1 MADIGEDAPSTPTK
15 RGKERV
21 RSDSV
26 STRSDITSET
36 TPSEVATPS
45 TVAEAVRSIAAAKYD
60 RYGFKIEDESKETEK
75 ERRRRFETEN
85 RRLVKWMKMMGG
97 DGENW
102 DLYKRKHMDKV
113 KERVRKGLPD
123 AIRGLGWRIFAH
135 SGSLQEKNKGL
146 YEHLC
151 VNGSAPN
158 WEPIITRDL
167 NRTFPSH
174 INFESNN
181 ARGGQGQ
188 QALFNV
194 LKAVAVY
201 DKRLGYCQGL
211 GFVAGILLI
220 YMSEEESFWVLIRM
234 IRDYDMEGL
243 FLPGF
248 PGLQKKFFML
258 RKFLEAR
265 QPDIVAHFDKEGLM
279 PDIYA
284 MQWFQMLFSYN
295 FPFALVLRIW
305 DVFLAE
311 KSWKVI
317 FRVALHIIVSDKDK
331 LLSSTFENLA
341 GRLKSANDRLLK
353 VDPDKFMTAV
363 NKVALTSRE
372 IDAAAAEY
380 EREFG

>member
-146 YEHLC
+146 YEVRTEQCTLPPTYLFSPPFYHSP
-151 VNGSAPN
+151 SANMLPFCSCSTLRYRHVH
-158 WEPIITRDL
+158 IRS
-167 NRTFPSH
+167 TFSLSYRFSSPSFYAH
-174 INFESNN
+174 ICTIAAPLREWQRAKLGADHHSRFESHFPVSHQFRIEQCERR
-181 ARGGQGQ
+181 AR
-188 QALFNV
+188 A
-194 LKAVAVY
+194 
-201 DKRLGYCQGL
+201 
-211 GFVAGILLI
+211 AG
-220 YMSEEESFWVLIRM
+220 
-234 IRDYDMEGL
+234 
-243 FLPGF
+243 
-248 PGLQKKFFML
+248 
-258 RKFLEAR
+258 A
-265 QPDIVAHFDKEGLM
+265 
-279 PDIYA
+279 
-284 MQWFQMLFSYN
+284 FQCTKGS
-295 FPFALVLRIW
+295 
-305 DVFLAE
+305 
-311 KSWKVI
+311 S
-317 FRVALHIIVSDKDK
+317 RV
-331 LLSSTFENLA
+331 
-341 GRLKSANDRLLK
+341 
-353 VDPDKFMTAV
+353 
-363 NKVALTSRE
+363 
-372 IDAAAAEY
+372 
-380 EREFG
+380 